1 MKPTP
6 SGEKSSPSGMK
17 KTLAFA
23 IPLAIFLGL
32 CVLLWKGLAMD
43 PSLLPSELVNEP
55 VPAFTLPELTEPTKT
70 LSADDLKGKVRL
82 LNVWATWCPSC
93 YVEHP
98 MLVKLAKEQGVAIV
112 GMNYK
117 DERAKALD
125 YLAKYGNPY
134 ESVIYDERGR
144 LGIDLGVYGA
154 PETFLIDAQ
163 GVIRY
168 RFVGVLDERVWEREL
183 LPRIKQLQGG
193 QG

>member
-1 MKPTP
+1 MNT
-6 SGEKSSPSGMK
+6 SPSGKKSPPSGVK
-17 KTLAFA
+17 KTLAYA
-23 IPLAIFLGL
+23 TPLAIFLGL

-55 VPAFTLPELTEPTKT
+55 VPAFTLPSLTEPART
-70 LSADDLKGKVRL
+70 LSADNLKGKVRL

-98 MLVKLAKEQGVAIV
+98 MLVKLAKEQGVVIV
-112 GMNYK
+112 GMNYR
-117 DERAKALD
+117 DERPKALA
-125 YLAKYGNPY
+125 YLAKHGNPY
-134 ESVIYDERGR
+134 EAVIYDERGR

-168 RFVGVLDERVWEREL
+168 RFVGVLDERVWTREL